1 MDGVLELMLI
11 ALYIQL
17 ADTVTAMGDDAT
29 FILFILVV
37 LWLALTYDGGGG
49 GGRRARVPIAC

>member
-37 LWLALTYDGGGG
+37 LWLAITYDGGGG

>member
-1 MDGVLELMLI
+1 MLI

-37 LWLALTYDGGGG
+37 LWLAMTYDGGGG

>member
-1 MDGVLELMLI
+1 MLI
-11 ALYIQL
+11 ALYIQF
-17 ADTVTAMGDDAT
+17 ADTVTAMSDDAT

-37 LWLALTYDGGGG
+37 LWLAITYDDGGG